1 MATTKAACS
10 VPLREA
16 AQKVERLVQAP
27 GLRLPVLGARRLDE
41 LGCVPLSR
49 CRSGLLLQA
58 DMEVAHVSDAQR
70 FEQHGAGERH
80 QVEPDM
86 RFVLVVR
93 AEPPPRLDDGATG
106 QRANRLRSASVSQA
120 DVPSREEGSC
130 CQTCAVRSAPQP
142 RAQRRRPSRRSVM

>member
-49 CRSGLLLQA
+49 CRSGLLLRRTWKWRTSA
-58 DMEVAHVSDAQR
+58 MPSDSSSMA
-70 FEQHGAGERH
+70 
-80 QVEPDM
+80 P
-86 RFVLVVR
+86 
-93 AEPPPRLDDGATG
+93 
-106 QRANRLRSASVSQA
+106 
-120 DVPSREEGSC
+120 GSG
-130 CQTCAVRSAPQP
+130 TR
-142 RAQRRRPSRRSVM
+142 